1 MPVKVVNNLPATK
14 ILEKEQIFVMKEDRA
29 IKQDIRELKIVIL
42 NLMPIKQDTEVQ
54 LLRMLSNTP
63 LQIEVTLLY
72 PESHE
77 SKNTAPEH
85 LQQFYK
91 TFPEIKENKFDGMI
105 ITGAPVEMMD
115 FEEVSYWEELS
126 TIMEWTKTHVTST
139 LHICWGAQAALYY
152 HYGIT
157 KHPLKEKLFGVYPH
171 EKRTHEKILQGLDDI
186 VWIPHSRHSEVRRED
201 IEKNKKLKIL
211 VESEETGVALMI
223 SQDGRQ
229 IFATGHSEYDRR
241 TLEKEYRRD
250 LAKNLPIKMPK
261 NYYKKDD
268 DLNIP
273 MVNWRSHAY
282 ILFSNWLNYYVYQV
296 TPYNLNHIK

>member
-1 MPVKVVNNLPATK
+1 MPVKVADNLPAIE
-14 ILEKEQIFVMKEDRA
+14 ILEKEQIFVMNEDRA
-29 IKQDIRELKIVIL
+29 MRQDIRELKIVIL

-54 LLRMLSNTP
+54 LLRLLSNTP

-72 PESHE
+72 PISHE

-115 FEEVSYWEELS
+115 FEDVLYWEELS
-126 TIMEWTKTHVTST
+126 AIMEWTKTHVTST

-152 HYGIT
+152 HYGI
-157 KHPLKEKLFGVYPH
+157 KKYPLEEKLFGVFPH
-171 EKRTHEKILQGLDDI
+171 NKLSHEKILQGLDDV
-186 VWIPHSRHSEVRRED
+186 VWIPHSRHSEVREED
-201 IEKNKKLKIL
+201 IKKVKELKIL
-211 VESEETGVALMI
+211 LNSEESGVAFII
-223 SQDGRQ
+223 SENGRQ
-229 IFATGHSEYDRR
+229 IFSTGHAEYDRR
-241 TLEKEYRRD
+241 TLDKEYKRD
-250 LAKNLPIKMPK
+250 LSKDLPIDSPK
-261 NYYKKDD
+261 NYYESDD
-268 DLNIP
+268 YLKQPI
-273 MVNWRSHAY
+273 VNWRSHAY